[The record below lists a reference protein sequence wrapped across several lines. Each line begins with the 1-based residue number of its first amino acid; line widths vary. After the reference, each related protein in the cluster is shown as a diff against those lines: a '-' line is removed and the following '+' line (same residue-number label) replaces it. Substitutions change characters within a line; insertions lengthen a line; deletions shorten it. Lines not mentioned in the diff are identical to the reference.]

1 MTLSPD
7 APEMRKLAQE
17 MGVRWVPFR
26 QSEMKDLI
34 AFLYFLQVQDPP
46 GNVRRGRQLF
56 DEKHCSACHA
66 LAGQGKRNASD
77 LSRWKQLGSP
87 ILWARSDRPVGRR
100 TAQPAVHRGSAP
112 VPLRSDRTLPAPAAV
127 CHDRLGHRRF
137 GSVLRPPLDRRQ
149 ARSTLHVAR
158 LGFALS
164 GADATGAGHLSP
176 PGRKQTGQLAAGM
189 DPGEELPGCG

>member
-1 MTLSPD
+1 LQTITQIAGAMWNH

-56 DEKHCSACHA
+56 DEKHCSACHG
-66 LAGQGKRNASD
+66 LAGQDKRNASD

-87 ILWARSDRPVGRR
+87 ILWAEIMW
-100 TAQPAVHRGSAP
+100 QHAVEMERKMLELGLEWP
-112 VPLRSDRTLPAPAAV
+112 KF
-127 CHDRLGHRRF
+127 HDNEIVDLIAF
-137 GSVLRPPLDRRQ
+137 IQSEV
-149 ARSTLHVAR
+149 
-158 LGFALS
+158 
-164 GADATGAGHLSP
+164 
-176 PGRKQTGQLAAGM
+176 K
-189 DPGEELPGCG
+189 